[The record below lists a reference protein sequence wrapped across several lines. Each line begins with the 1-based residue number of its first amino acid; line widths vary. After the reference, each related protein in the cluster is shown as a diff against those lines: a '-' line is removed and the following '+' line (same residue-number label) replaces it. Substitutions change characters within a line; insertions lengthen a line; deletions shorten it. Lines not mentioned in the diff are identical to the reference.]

1 MAALSAAGLSMVPL
15 RPMNSPRSAVH
26 AVCRPPR
33 SAKATRPPWCML
45 QGLRAKI
52 APVAASCSVTTVG
65 ADAPRDRPST
75 HSAKAVTDNR
85 RGRSETLRMVSR
97 EILTGS
103 DNGTYCSSSS
113 LMPCATTSNR
123 L

>member
-1 MAALSAAGLSMVPL
+1 
-15 RPMNSPRSAVH
+15 
-26 AVCRPPR
+26 
-33 SAKATRPPWCML
+33 ML

-75 HSAKAVTDNR
+75 HSANAVTDRR
-85 RGRSETLRMVSR
+85 RGRPEMLRMVSR
-97 EILTGS
+97 EILRES
-103 DNGTYCSSSS
+103 ANGTYCSSSS
-113 LMPCATTSNR
+113 MMPCATTSKR